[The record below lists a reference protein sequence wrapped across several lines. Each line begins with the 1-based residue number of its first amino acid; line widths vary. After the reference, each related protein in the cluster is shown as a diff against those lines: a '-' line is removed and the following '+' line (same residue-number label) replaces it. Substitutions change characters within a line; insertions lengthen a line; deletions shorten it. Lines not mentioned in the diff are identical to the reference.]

1 MLSAPCMATLRHY
14 HPFMFASCRR
24 LSPLMLALALALPA
38 APAAAQ
44 RAVNLQEAVERVQ
57 QETGGKILSAETVRI
72 GRQKMF
78 RIKVLTPDGRVRVV
92 QIPAAGR

>member
-1 MLSAPCMATLRHY
+1 MLLAPCTAYDRHY
-14 HPFMFASCRR
+14 HPFMFSWSRR
-24 LSPLMLALALALPA
+24 FSPWLLAVVLA
-38 APAAAQ
+38 APAGTVLAQ

-72 GRQKMF
+72 GRQKMY

-92 QIPAAGR
+92 QVPAAGR

>member
-1 MLSAPCMATLRHY
+1 MATHRHY
-14 HPFMFASCRR
+14 HPFMFASRR
-24 LSPLMLALALALPA
+24 RFPLLLLAIALALPA
-38 APAAAQ
+38 APVLAQ
-44 RAVNLQEAVERVQ
+44 RALNLQEAVERVQ

-92 QIPAAGR
+92 QVPAAGR

>member
-1 MLSAPCMATLRHY
+1 MAPRRHY
-14 HPFMFASCRR
+14 HPFMFAALRR
-24 LSPLMLALALALPA
+24 FLLLLVVALACSATPAL
-38 APAAAQ
+38 AQ
-44 RAVNLQEAVERVQ
+44 RALNLQEAVERVQ

>member
-1 MLSAPCMATLRHY
+1 MATLRHY
-14 HPFMFASCRR
+14 HPFMFAFCRR
-24 LSPLMLALALALPA
+24 FSPLLLALALGFPA
-38 APAAAQ
+38 TPAAAQ
-44 RAVNLQEAVERVQ
+44 RALNLQEAVERVQ

>member
-1 MLSAPCMATLRHY
+1 MASVRHY
-14 HPFMFASCRR
+14 HPFMFVTRRR
-24 LSPLMLALALALPA
+24 LSLWLLAVVLGLPA
-38 APAAAQ
+38 APAFAQ
-44 RAVNLQEAVERVQ
+44 RALNLQEAVERVQ

-92 QIPAAGR
+92 QVPAAGR